1 MIDVCI
7 FITSLKLAN
16 ITLVYKKVSKNSKEN
31 YTRLSNL
38 ANISK
43 FTKEGFL
50 SNFENIFSKFHCRF
64 RQGLSGQYCQISK
77 IEKWK
82 KSVDKGKNFTAL
94 FTDLSKAF
102 DCLRQGLIIAKLTTY
117 GFSLST
123 TRLMQSYLSNKKQGT
138 KINTT

>member
-7 FITSLKLAN
+7 FLTSLKLAN
-16 ITLVYKKVSKNSKEN
+16 ITLVYKKVSKNSKQN
-31 YTRLSNL
+31 YTRLNNL

-82 KSVDKGKNFTAL
+82 KSADKGKTFAAL

-102 DCLRQGLIIAKLTTY
+102 DCLRQDLIIAKLITY
-117 GFSLST
+117 GFGLST
-123 TRLMQSYLSNKKQGT
+123 TRLMHYLSN
-138 KINTT
+138 